1 MTKRNKSTLLDAQLI
16 REIRND
22 DEEAFYEIYLRYNT
36 LLLIYGHRKLS
47 DKEEAKDIV
56 QDVFVGLWNNRKQ
69 LEPDLALSAYLYK
82 SVLNKVLNVYK
93 HKNVLERFT
102 AENIQEEP
110 IESSQT
116 DYLIREKEI
125 RAMIDKEI
133 DAMPPRMREIYLL
146 KKQYFLS
153 TKAIAEKLELSE
165 HTVSTQLKRAA
176 RLLKNKFGLVFYVLY
191 ILR

>member
-36 LLLIYGHRKLS
+36 LLLIYAHRKLS

-93 HKNVLERFT
+93 HKNVLERFA

-125 RAMIDKEI
+125 RAIIDKEI

-176 RLLKNKFGLVFYVLY
+176 KLLKSKFGLVFYVLY